1 MAGLSRTDAVLVTGC
16 STGIGRATAD
26 LLATDGWNVYATA
39 RNPETLADLK
49 AKGAKVLALDVVDE
63 ASRDAAVKAVLAES
77 GSIGGLVNNAGYG
90 LEGPVETTPMSEIRR
105 QMETNWFGAVALC
118 QAVLPGMREQGKGRI
133 VNISS
138 MGGRLTLPGGAF
150 YHSSKY
156 ALEAFSDA
164 LRWETAGFGIGVT
177 IIEPGIIHTAFGDTA
192 HANIDLTTAG
202 GGPGDPYA
210 DFTRSISTALASA
223 YTGPMSRLGTGPE
236 TVAKA
241 IRKAL
246 SSRRAPARTI
256 VGADARS
263 LLMVRRLLP
272 ARAFDAALTTQYR
285 RPRR

>member
-1 MAGLSRTDAVLVTGC
+1 MRRREQPAV
-16 STGIGRATAD
+16 
-26 LLATDGWNVYATA
+26 
-39 RNPETLADLK
+39 E
-49 AKGAKVLALDVVDE
+49 
-63 ASRDAAVKAVLAES
+63 AVLADN
-77 GSIGGLVNNAGYG
+77 GAIGGLVNNAGYG
-90 LEGPVETTPMSEIRR
+90 LEGPVETTPMSEVRR
-105 QMETNWFGAVALC
+105 QMETNYFGAVALC
-118 QAVLPGMREQGKGRI
+118 QAALPGMRERGKGRI

-192 HANIDLTTAG
+192 HANIDMAAG

-223 YTGPMSRLGTGPE
+223 YTGPMSKLGTGPAS
-236 TVAKA
+236 VAKA
-241 IRKAL
+241 ILKAL
-246 SSRRAPARTI
+246 SGRRAPARTI
-256 VGADARS
+256 VGKDARS
-263 LLMVRRLLP
+263 LLMIRRLLP
-272 ARAFDAALTTQYR
+272 TRAFDAALTTQYR